1 MFVMK
6 TRNGK
11 ASTMNSKINRI
22 PSTEGKSTI
31 FLFLLTIA
39 ENMLLAFP
47 SEGLTKFSIYT

>member
-1 MFVMK
+1 MK

-22 PSTEGKSTI
+22 LSTEGKSTI

-47 SEGLTKFSIYT
+47 SEGLTKFSTYT

>member
-22 PSTEGKSTI
+22 LSTEGKSTI

-47 SEGLTKFSIYT
+47 SEGLKKFSIYT

>member
-11 ASTMNSKINRI
+11 VSTMNSKINRI

-47 SEGLTKFSIYT
+47 SEGLTKFSTYT